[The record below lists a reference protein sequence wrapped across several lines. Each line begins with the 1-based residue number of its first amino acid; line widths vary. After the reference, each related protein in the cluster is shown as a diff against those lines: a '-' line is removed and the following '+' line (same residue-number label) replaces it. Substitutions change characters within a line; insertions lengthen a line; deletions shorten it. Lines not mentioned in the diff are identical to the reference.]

1 MRAWH
6 DSWFSE
12 LISNHGRAG
21 WRAGGPAAGWGG
33 HQMSGAIFQ
42 RLEAK
47 QNSHI
52 SLGSGEFYPVLAA
65 AQQ

>member
-1 MRAWH
+1 MAV
-6 DSWFSE
+6 
-12 LISNHGRAG
+12 LAG

-52 SLGSGEFYPVLAA
+52 SLGSGAFYPVLAA